1 MELADVLS
9 IHLMV
14 VLETA
19 LITSKRKTKKKK
31 ERKRKQEKWN
41 WHVYLFYFTSW
52 QYWRQPSKA
61 LFTAPHSICVT
72 FILNVLFFGGQKTRG
87 IAELLSKDIF
97 TRQCTYTFF
106 TRQCTLIF
114 YAAVHLVKFTR
125 QCTLII
131 FFTSYNNNKQC
142 CS

>member
-114 YAAVHLVKFTR
+114 LRGIALGKIYAAMH
-125 QCTLII
+125 IDN
-131 FFTSYNNNKQC
+131 FFHVVQ
-142 CS
+142 